1 VPAKEESR
9 EQRDARRVAAKDAL
23 RLAEVEKDERER
35 VLLGFSEAEWEA
47 FRGLNP
53 TAMPTATAKLW
64 VCHKDMGKCFRCLGG
79 GTVRDNK
86 NGGST
91 PCRCCAGEGTHAE
104 RTTKRR
110 VSKVKTTTVE
120 ATADGSEA
128 DGSDQPE
135 TADVA
140 V

>member
-1 VPAKEESR
+1 MPAKEESR

-23 RLAEVEKDERER
+23 RTAEVEKDERER

-86 NGGST
+86 NGGSQ

-110 VSKVKTTTVE
+110 VAKVKTTTVDP
-120 ATADGSEA
+120 AADTAV
-128 DGSDQPE
+128 SDAAAEPE

-140 V
+140 G